1 MAELPSREEL
11 KNAMVKLQN
20 GKAAGK
26 SGILSEMTAGCC
38 KDNFLNIM
46 LDMELQVWQEK
57 DVPKEWADY
66 V

>member
-11 KNAMVKLQN
+11 PNAIAKRQN

-26 SGILSEMTAGCC
+26 SGIPSEMTAGCC
-38 KDNFLNIM
+38 KDNFFNIM

-57 DVPKEWADY
+57 AVPKKWADA